1 MIQKGNFLESIK
13 DELEGERLQVENNKL
28 LMLRVVR
35 MKKKGSI

>member
-1 MIQKGNFLESIK
+1 MIQKGNFLESIN

-35 MKKKGSI
+35 MKRKGSI